1 MDDPAAKLTAPV
13 ADPLIPAALDTYLH
27 IGDLI
32 SLGHWAM
39 VAIDKMGGPN
49 IPQEVGDWFAGDW
62 SEVGR
67 AADALRNLGDFCDA
81 ASRAVS
87 EELGTLDTTWDGK
100 AAAAA
105 STYFTNLASTL
116 SSQVSN
122 FKDIAG
128 QFDSTTFGVKEMANA
143 VGSLVESLADYAIA
157 AGISLAAAAASSWTI
172 VGGIAGGA
180 GAAYSI
186 YKGAK
191 VIQELLDIRAK
202 VWVACEALIGLIA
215 GSLSSIQG
223 FTSEQLP
230 GAYNSG
236 TV

>member
-1 MDDPAAKLTAPV
+1 MDDPAAQLIAPV
-13 ADPLIPAALDTYLH
+13 ADPLIPPAMDVYLH

-49 IPQEVGDWFAGDW
+49 IPQEVGEWFSGDW
-62 SEVGR
+62 SEVAK
-67 AADALRNLGDFCDA
+67 AADALRRLGDFCDA
-81 ASRAVS
+81 AGDAVTK
-87 EELGTLDTTWDGK
+87 ELATLDATWDGK

-116 SSQVSN
+116 TMQVSN
-122 FKDIAG
+122 FEDIAS
-128 QFDSTTFGVKEMANA
+128 QFDSTAFGVKEMANA

-157 AGISLAAAAASSWTI
+157 AGISLAAAAATSWTI
-172 VGGIAGGA
+172 VGGIAGA
-180 GAAYSI
+180 SGAAYSI

-191 VIQELLDIRAK
+191 VIQELLEIRAK
-202 VWVACEALIGLIA
+202 VWVACEALMGLIA
-215 GSLSSIQG
+215 GSLSSIEG

-236 TV
+236 TA